1 MANFSNLIQRIKA
14 IPYRVE
20 YIYSQLL
27 YPPYNNDAKD
37 PKVNVGKILAEMNS
51 QKQTIKSLSEV
62 EFQVFSQFGD
72 DGIIQYL
79 ASKIDIPH
87 KTFVEFGVENYK
99 EANTRFLLLNNYWSG
114 MVIDGSASNIR
125 AIKGDIISWSS
136 ELYAKEAFIDAS
148 NINKL
153 IKEFLD
159 LGYDRELGILSVD
172 IDGNDYWV
180 WKAID
185 VVSPVIVIAEYNS
198 LFGFEKPYTVPYD
211 PTFVR
216 NTKYNISYWGTSLGA
231 LCHLAQEK
239 NYAFVGCNQAGNNA
253 YFIRRDKMT
262 SALQE
267 VSCKEGFVSSKFR
280 ELIDDKTGERP
291 FGKQRVEYIKGL
303 PLHNV
308 ATDKIEIFE

>member
-1 MANFSNLIQRIKA
+1 MKESFFNKLRSV
-14 IPYRVE
+14 PYRIEVL
-20 YIYSQLL
+20 YKNLL
-27 YPPYNNDAKD
+27 YPPYTNDAKD
-37 PKVNVGKILAEMNS
+37 PKVNVGKVLAAMNS
-51 QKQTIKSLSEV
+51 QKQTITSLSEV

-79 ASKIDIPH
+79 ISKIDIPN

-99 EANTRFLLLNNYWSG
+99 EANTRFLTLNNYWSG
-114 MVIDGSASNIR
+114 MVIDGSASNIK
-125 AIKGDIISWSS
+125 AIKADIISWSS

-148 NINKL
+148 NINNL
-153 IKEFLD
+153 IQEFLD
-159 LGYDRELGILSVD
+159 LGYDRDLGILSID

-185 VVSPVIVIAEYNS
+185 VISPVIVIAEYNS
-198 LFGFEKPYTVPYD
+198 LFGYEKPYTVPYN
-211 PTFVR
+211 PRFVR

-231 LCHLAQEK
+231 LYHLAQEK
-239 NYAFVGCNQAGNNA
+239 DYVFVGCNQAGNNA

-262 SALQE
+262 PALRE

-291 FGKQRVEYIKGL
+291 FGKQRVEYLKGL

-308 ATDKIEIFE
+308 DTDQVELFE